1 MRVPF
6 SARAILSVH
15 VHYESVYKHRG
26 SVAIPAV
33 LRTCTYGQHGQGGG
47 GRGGG
52 GDSFVKSALIDC
64 LR

>member
-52 GDSFVKSALIDC
+52 GGQLCQEC
-64 LR
+64 LN